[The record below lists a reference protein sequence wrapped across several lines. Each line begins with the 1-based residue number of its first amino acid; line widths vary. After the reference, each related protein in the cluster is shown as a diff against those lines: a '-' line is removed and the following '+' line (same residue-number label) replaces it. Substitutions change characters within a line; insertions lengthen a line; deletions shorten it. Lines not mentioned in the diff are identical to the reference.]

1 MSGKLRLGKTKDSRT
16 RKKAVKAV
24 NVTEAE
30 NLKEE
35 LKNQAE
41 FTDYLLT
48 KGFSITS
55 IRRYVRDVTSF
66 IQWLEKENVA
76 VEQVSYNDILHYIQK
91 KKNTVKQR
99 TVSTIVNSI
108 KHFYNHLIL
117 LDQLEDNPALYV
129 KIKGIKRRMLY
140 QILSKKELES
150 LYHNFELPDN
160 EKSVYKNQNW
170 FKASELASKR
180 NKVILGFMIYQ
191 GMGTSELSGLTEQ
204 DIKLREGKV
213 YITGSR
219 KSNERTLKLEA
230 TQIMDIMEY
239 QLQTRKELLELSG
252 KRTDNYFV
260 SIGTSDRFSNMMQ
273 KLIEKLHKQHSK
285 VTTAKQI
292 RTSVITH
299 WLKLYNLRQV
309 QYMAGHRYV
318 STTEGYLV
326 NDLDDLSEEITK
338 FHPMG

>member
-1 MSGKLRLGKTKDSRT
+1 MSGKRRLGKTKDSRT
-16 RKKAVKAV
+16 RKQVVKAV

-30 NLKEE
+30 SLREE
-35 LKNQAE
+35 LKNQAG

-55 IRRYVRDVTSF
+55 IRRYVRDINNF
-66 IQWLEKENVA
+66 ILWLDTENMQ
-76 VEQVSYNDILHYIQK
+76 VEQVSYNDILHFIQE

-99 TVSTIVNSI
+99 TLSAMVNSM
-108 KHFYNHLIL
+108 KHFYTHLISI
-117 LDQLEDNPALYV
+117 DQLEDNPALHV
-129 KIKGIKRRMLY
+129 KIKGVKRRMLY

-150 LYHNFELPDN
+150 LYHNFELPEN
-160 EKSVYKNQNW
+160 EKHVFKNQNW
-170 FKASELASKR
+170 FKASELAGKR

-191 GMGTSELSGLTEQ
+191 GMGTSELSNLTEK

-213 YITGSR
+213 YIAGSR
-219 KSNERTLKLEA
+219 RSNERTLKLEA

-239 QLQTRKELLELSG
+239 QLQTRKELLELTG
-252 KRTDNYFV
+252 KQTESYFV
-260 SIGTSDRFSNMMQ
+260 TTGSSDRVHNMLT
-273 KLIEKLHKQHSK
+273 KLIENIHKKNSK
-285 VTTAKQI
+285 VTSIKQI

-299 WLKLYNLRQV
+299 WLKRFNLRQA